1 MGMTWYPYLR
11 RMAIELVLF
20 FVISSVVFY
29 FVSGQDSVVGAIN
42 MGIIASIF
50 YGGVTFILRQ
60 RTIRKQD
67 ER

>member
-1 MGMTWYPYLR
+1 MTWYPYLR
-11 RMAIELVLF
+11 RLAIELVLF
-20 FVISSVVFY
+20 LIVSSIVFY

-42 MGIIASIF
+42 MGVIAAIF

-60 RTIRKQD
+60 RTIRSQD